1 VRKYQLVLQ
10 QKIKDK
16 KAVIGIIGLGYVGLP
31 LAVAFAKE
39 GFKVLGLEQNPK
51 RRGSINR
58 GKSYINDVKD
68 EDLSTLRVIDDYSP
82 LKKADAICI
91 CVPTPLDK
99 NKQPDISHVRSVAEN
114 LSKII
119 QKGQLIIL
127 ESTTYPG
134 TTEEVVGPIL
144 ERSGLKAGRD
154 FFLAFSPERI
164 DPGNK
169 KFTLRQIPKVAG
181 GINRESTRLA
191 ALLYGQIV
199 DLVHEVS
206 SPRVAEMEKL
216 LENVFRSVNIA
227 LINEMAILCKKMK
240 IDIWEVIEAAKTK
253 PYGFTPF
260 YPGPGIGGHCIPLDP
275 FYLAWKAKEYE
286 INTKFIEL
294 AGEINEGM
302 PEYVVSLISDALNRK
317 GKSLKGSHILLLGM
331 AYKKDISDTRES
343 PALKILEILHRREA
357 EVAYNDP
364 YIARVEFNGSHLKSA
379 PLKPARLK
387 KCDCVVITTDH
398 SDYDYG
404 EIVKHAPLIVDTR
417 NAISGVKGRAAK
429 VVKI

>member
-1 VRKYQLVLQ
+1 MRKYQLVVLQ

-16 KAVIGIIGLGYVGLP
+16 KAIIGIIGLGYVGLP

-68 EDLSTLRVIDDYSP
+68 EDLSPLRVIDDYSP

-99 NKQPDISHVRSVAEN
+99 NKQPDISFVRSVAEN

-134 TTEEVVGPIL
+134 TTEEVVAPIL

-191 ALLYGQIV
+191 ALLYSQIV
-199 DLVHEVS
+199 DLVHQVS

-216 LENVFRSVNIA
+216 LENVFRSINIA

-240 IDIWEVIEAAKTK
+240 IDIGKLLK
-253 PYGFTPF
+253 PPKPSPMVLRLFIPARALADTAYRSIPF
-260 YPGPGIGGHCIPLDP
+260 IWPG
-275 FYLAWKAKEYE
+275 KQR
-286 INTKFIEL
+286 NTK
-294 AGEINEGM
+294 
-302 PEYVVSLISDALNRK
+302 
-317 GKSLKGSHILLLGM
+317 
-331 AYKKDISDTRES
+331 
-343 PALKILEILHRREA
+343 
-357 EVAYNDP
+357 
-364 YIARVEFNGSHLKSA
+364 
-379 PLKPARLK
+379 
-387 KCDCVVITTDH
+387 
-398 SDYDYG
+398 
-404 EIVKHAPLIVDTR
+404 
-417 NAISGVKGRAAK
+417 
-429 VVKI
+429 